1 MYIMRNKDMIQGLKM
16 THLATS
22 YPVELALNGKEMQLA
37 MDNTDTMN
45 DSWSMMCASVY
56 SRTGIQIEGNYEID
70 FITVSGCDKLF
81 H

>member
-1 MYIMRNKDMIQGLKM
+1 MKQGLKM

-22 YPVELALNGKEMQLA
+22 YPQEIALNGKEMQLA
-37 MDNTDTMN
+37 MDSQDTMN

-56 SRTGIQIEGNYEID
+56 SRTGIQIEGNYEVDSIVID
-70 FITVSGCDKLF
+70 STDKVF